1 MIPAAATTFAD
12 IPDNLATGDP
22 ASDFSTM
29 LMGETPFALSD
40 QRGHPVLV
48 IPTAAGCGEC
58 MITLGELSDAY
69 PAYRD
74 RDIRVVVLDLF
85 PGSSPDVWREMVDY
99 FGEPAFQWGAA
110 SDQFIEAYDVATLG
124 MIFLIDRDGNLVF
137 RSERPIPAEDF
148 RRLLEMATG

>member
-1 MIPAAATTFAD
+1 MIPASTITFAD
-12 IPDNLATGDP
+12 IPGNLATGDP
-22 ASDFSTM
+22 APDFSTM
-29 LMGETPFALSD
+29 LMGETPFALTA

-58 MITLGELSDAY
+58 MITLGELADAY

-74 RDIRVVVLDLF
+74 QDIRVVVLDLF

-110 SDQFIEAYDVATLG
+110 SDQFIEEYDVATLG
-124 MIFLIDRDGNLVF
+124 MIFLIDRDDNLVF
-137 RSERPIPAEDF
+137 RSERPIPAGDF